1 MNFTKSE
8 FWAITVSEDGIGFT
22 EVYLFKFSSLPVL
35 GESSFKA
42 PIVTLE
48 EYVYHWNVH
57 SYNFCTKTWLCIIT
71 FSENESCTLWILL
84 ISFGFIVSIKGK
96 FF

>member
-1 MNFTKSE
+1 MQTFIFVNFVQRVNFERLQFRKM
-8 FWAITVSEDGIGFT
+8 ALAFT

-48 EYVYHWNVH
+48 EHVYQ
-57 SYNFCTKTWLCIIT
+57 
-71 FSENESCTLWILL
+71 
-84 ISFGFIVSIKGK
+84 
-96 FF
+96 